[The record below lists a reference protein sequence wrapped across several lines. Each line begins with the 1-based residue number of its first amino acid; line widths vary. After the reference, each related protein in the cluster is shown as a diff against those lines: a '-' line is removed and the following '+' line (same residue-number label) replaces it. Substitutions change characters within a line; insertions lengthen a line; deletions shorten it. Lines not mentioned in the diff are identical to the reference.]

1 MDVDTVFFY
10 LRIFLYIIVTLVAIW
25 LFWYHHK
32 IMSGLK
38 KDLDDFNKETSD
50 GLKAIE
56 NDLEE
61 SGDYE
66 ELEEV
71 RDLRKE
77 FEKPYNDL

>member
-1 MDVDTVFFY
+1 
-10 LRIFLYIIVTLVAIW
+10 
-25 LFWYHHK
+25 
-32 IMSGLK
+32 MSGLK

-77 FEKPYNDL
+77 FEKPYNEL